1 MAAPTKSPA
10 PPLDDTAPHILV
22 VDDDRRLRN
31 LLRKYLTGNGYR
43 VTTAEGGQDARAK
56 LKGLAFDGIVLDV
69 MMPGET
75 GLELTQSLRETSDVP
90 ILLLTAMG
98 EAEDRIT
105 GFERGADDYLP
116 KPFEPRE
123 LILRL
128 GAILRRG
135 GRQEPLPTTDQP
147 VSLGSCYFDVVRS
160 ELRRGPDSIR
170 LTEREAALL
179 GIFAQNPRVIISRS
193 ELAACSGAGQER
205 SIDVQV
211 ARLRRKFEEDPKS
224 PRYLKTVRSQGYVL
238 WPD

>member
-1 MAAPTKSPA
+1 MADPQKSSPQ
-10 PPLDDTAPHILV
+10 PLDDTAPHILV
-22 VDDDRRLRN
+22 VDDDRRLRD

-43 VTTAEGGQDARAK
+43 VTTAEDGQDARAK

-75 GLELTQSLRETSDVP
+75 GLDLTRALRDTSDVP

-105 GFERGADDYLP
+105 GLERGADDYLP

-135 GRQEPLPTTDQP
+135 VRQETVPPPDQRI
-147 VSLGSCYFDVVRS
+147 SLGTCCFDVERS
-160 ELRRGPDSIR
+160 ELRRGPDTIR

-179 GIFAQNPRVIISRS
+179 GIFAQNPRVVISRS
-193 ELAACSGAGQER
+193 ELAARTGTGQER

-224 PRYLKTVRSQGYVL
+224 PRHLKTVRSQGYVL